1 MRNIDKTL
9 AKQII
14 NTVEEVCGHGINFID
29 RKGIIF
35 ASTDKNRVGDFHEI
49 GFEAAK
55 TGEVIEVHDDEAYGG
70 TRKGV
75 NIPIFH
81 RNEIIAVIGISGE
94 PEEVRQYTKLAVR
107 IAMLLIR
114 EQEIGERNR
123 SIQEKH
129 SYIIRS
135 MISGSIENRDYFNS
149 CIKELKIDSKQ
160 NMKLVV
166 IKLNPRYNIM
176 NVSLIEQQVE
186 KVLSN
191 EQVIVSS
198 YIYPNEYVALI
209 SEASHKRLTK
219 TLMDFA
225 EENKPIFKIGVG
237 SPQKIGRLHISYE
250 HAKTAIKGIEQG
262 DEYFSDFDSLDLE
275 ILLGSI
281 PENTQ
286 RAYIQKIAKA
296 LSEEDKRILSVYY
309 KNQMSLG
316 KASEELFIHKNTLQ
330 YRLDKIAAKSGYNP
344 RSFSDAVILYLA
356 LKITDSN
363 TGYLYTV
370 VYNG

>member
-1 MRNIDKTL
+1 MRNIDTAL

-29 RKGIIF
+29 KKGIIF
-35 ASTDKNRVGDFHEI
+35 ASTDESRVGDFHEI
-49 GFEAAK
+49 GFEAVK
-55 TGEVIEVHDDEAYGG
+55 TGEVIEVYDDESYGG
-70 TRKGV
+70 TKKGV

-94 PEEVRQYTKLAVR
+94 VDEVRQYTKLAVR
-107 IAMLLIR
+107 ITMLLIR
-114 EQEIGERNR
+114 EQEIEERNR

-135 MISGSIENRDYFNS
+135 MISGDIENRDYYGS

-166 IKLNPRYNIM
+166 IKLNSRYNIM

-186 KVLSN
+186 RVLSN

-198 YIYPNEYVALI
+198 YIYPNEYVALV
-209 SEASHKRLTK
+209 SETAHKRFAK

-225 EENKPIFKIGVG
+225 EENKPIFKIGIG
-237 SPQKIGRLHISYE
+237 SAQKLGRLHISYE
-250 HAKTAIKGIEQG
+250 HAKTAINGIEQS
-262 DEYFSDFDSLDLE
+262 DACYSDFDSLDLE
-275 ILLGSI
+275 ILLGAI

-286 RAYIQKIAKA
+286 HAYALKIAQA
-296 LSEEDKRILSVYY
+296 LSEEDKRILGVYY
-309 KNQMSLG
+309 KNQMSLAA
-316 KASEELFIHKNTLQ
+316 ASEELFIHKNTLQ
-330 YRLDKIAAKSGYNP
+330 YRLDKIADKSGYNP
-344 RSFSDAVILYLA
+344 RSFLDAVVLYLA
-356 LKITDSN
+356 LKIR
-363 TGYLYTV
+363 V
-370 VYNG
+370 I

>member
-35 ASTDKNRVGDFHEI
+35 ASTDENRVGDFHEI

-186 KVLSN
+186 KLLSN

-209 SEASHKRLTK
+209 SEASHKRFTK

-237 SPQKIGRLHISYE
+237 SPQKLGRLHISYE
-250 HAKTAIKGIEQG
+250 LATTAIIGIVQG
-262 DEYFSDFDSLDLE
+262 DEYFSDFDSLDLD

-296 LSEEDKRILSVYY
+296 LSEEDKRILGVYY

-316 KASEELFIHKNTLQ
+316 KASGELYIHKNTLQ

-344 RSFSDAVILYLA
+344 R
-356 LKITDSN
+356 
-363 TGYLYTV
+363 
-370 VYNG
+370 